1 MKIATKLILFFAGV
15 VALFALLAGILL
27 RQMQTVSDG
36 YDALL
41 NKPVRQ
47 MEMARVIQVNFK
59 KQVQE
64 WKDVLLR
71 GRKPEDLTKYTKQ
84 FHDQE
89 WQVRQG
95 ARNLA
100 DTIDDA
106 QARELLLQ
114 FLAAHRAMGEKYE
127 AAYDVFI
134 SKGFDSHAADD
145 LVRGQDRDAT
155 DLFDKVVQRLN
166 SGVEISIAAQKSVV
180 QTTRN
185 LALALIGSLL
195 LTLGFIGFLT
205 VRSILRRLAKLQAVA
220 DRLAV
225 ADLEGLTIDISG
237 SDEIGN
243 FGESMKGVHAAIEEL
258 SKMVSTAAG

>member
-1 MKIATKLILFFAGV
+1 MKIATKLILFSAEV
-15 VALFALLAGILL
+15 VALFVLLASVLL
-27 RQMQTVSDG
+27 SQMQAVSNG

-89 WQVRQG
+89 WQVRRD
-95 ARNLA
+95 AKDLT
-100 DTIDDA
+100 DTMEDA

-114 FLAAHRAMGEKYE
+114 FLAAHRVMGEKYQ
-127 AAYDVFI
+127 AAYDVFV
-134 SKGFDSHAADD
+134 SKDFDFKAADD
-145 LVRGQDRDAT
+145 MVRGQDREAT

-166 SGVEISIAAQKSVV
+166 IGVENSISAQKAAVRTS
-180 QTTRN
+180 RN
-185 LALALIGSLL
+185 LALTLFGSLL
-195 LTLGFIGFLT
+195 GALGLMGFLT

-220 DRLAV
+220 GRLAV
-225 ADLEGLTIDISG
+225 ADVEGLTIDISG
-237 SDEIGN
+237 SDEIGS
-243 FGESMKGVHAAIEEL
+243 FDESRKGVHAAIEEL
-258 SKMVSTAAG
+258 SKIASSVAS